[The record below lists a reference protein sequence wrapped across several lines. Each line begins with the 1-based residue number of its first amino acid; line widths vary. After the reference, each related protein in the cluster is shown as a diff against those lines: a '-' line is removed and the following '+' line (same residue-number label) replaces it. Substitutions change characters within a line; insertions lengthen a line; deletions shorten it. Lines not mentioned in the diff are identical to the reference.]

1 MTMGAQV
8 ENSLTSEDSLTTEL
22 YSGGVLYSKTCK
34 PKMAKILHLCNNNKK
49 SEVLENFFKK
59 NVPSEGR
66 VASHQVIHYVMLL
79 VWSVGMVGV

>member
-1 MTMGAQV
+1 MQQQQ
-8 ENSLTSEDSLTTEL
+8 
-22 YSGGVLYSKTCK
+22 
-34 PKMAKILHLCNNNKK
+34 K